1 MVIFLRKAML
11 KDIDDIMEIID
22 SAKELLKQ
30 DGSSQWQSGEP
41 SRETFINDIKH
52 GECYVL
58 TVEGKVA
65 GVTTVYEQPDAN
77 YDTIHDG
84 QWQSNEPY
92 ATLHRVA
99 ISSNYRGQHLSDI
112 LFTSLFTLIYS
123 KGLRFVRLDTH
134 RKNKRLQHIAE
145 KWGFQYRGIITMDAK
160 ADAIDP
166 ERLAYEL
173 ELND

>member
-1 MVIFLRKAML
+1 MIIFLRKAL
-11 KDIDDIMEIID
+11 LTDIDNIMLVID
-22 SAKELLKQ
+22 NAKELLKQ
-30 DGSSQWQSGEP
+30 DGSSQWQNGEP
-41 SRETFINDIKH
+41 SRQTFINDIKR

-65 GVTTVYEQPDAN
+65 GVTTVYEKPDAN
-77 YDTIHDG
+77 YETIHEG

-112 LFTSLFTLIYS
+112 LFTSLFSLIYS
-123 KGLRFVRLDTH
+123 KGFRFVRLDTH
-134 RKNKRLQHIAE
+134 RKNKRVQHIAE
-145 KWGFQYRGIITMDAK
+145 KWGFQYRGLITTDKK
-160 ADAIDP
+160 ADAVDR

-173 ELND
+173 ELN